1 LDLFDERLKVKFS
14 FRAVAIRDESDLT
27 LRDRVDEERVDSS
40 EEAIVGASK
49 RDWVVNER
57 VERDQHSVC

>member
-1 LDLFDERLKVKFS
+1 MKSS

-49 RDWVVNER
+49 RDWVVK
-57 VERDQHSVC
+57 